1 MLKKKK
7 KKKNEKKN
15 CLKTWVGMFRVGIF
29 WVGVFPDADIFATA
43 KSFSVKILLPSIF
56 NDYM

>member
-1 MLKKKK
+1 MKKK
-7 KKKNEKKN
+7 